1 MAGALHWIFNMQQDN
16 YLDDWALHVSGD
28 KRNSKWSWF
37 YTVLAMTAL
46 QKAAEAYLVGL
57 HFCPRLNLVIL
68 LANPKLLGSRG
79 LQALV
84 DKNGDGCL
92 EDFCRLMELRR

>member
-1 MAGALHWIFNMQQDN
+1 M
-16 YLDDWALHVSGD
+16 
-28 KRNSKWSWF
+28 NSKWSWF
-37 YTVLAMTAL
+37 YTVLAIT
-46 QKAAEAYLVGL
+46 AEAYLVGL
-57 HFCPRLNLVIL
+57 HFWPRLNPVIL
-68 LANPKLLGSRG
+68 LANPKLSGSRG